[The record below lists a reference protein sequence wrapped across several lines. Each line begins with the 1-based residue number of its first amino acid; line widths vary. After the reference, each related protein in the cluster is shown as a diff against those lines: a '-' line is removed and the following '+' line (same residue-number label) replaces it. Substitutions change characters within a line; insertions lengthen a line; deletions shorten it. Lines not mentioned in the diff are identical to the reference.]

1 MFNGGGEI
9 FVYGGGCG
17 FCLVVVA
24 SFFFFLIV
32 LARFFIR
39 YGGWVCVYDSVWVF
53 ILDLEFFYIL
63 YDFSMVCN
71 VGLVFI

>member
-24 SFFFFLIV
+24 SFVLFFLKIV
-32 LARFFIR
+32 LARFFIH
-39 YGGWVCVYDSVWVF
+39 YGGWVCVYDGGWVF
-53 ILDLEFFYIL
+53 VLDFNLFVLF
-63 YDFSMVCN
+63 
-71 VGLVFI
+71 